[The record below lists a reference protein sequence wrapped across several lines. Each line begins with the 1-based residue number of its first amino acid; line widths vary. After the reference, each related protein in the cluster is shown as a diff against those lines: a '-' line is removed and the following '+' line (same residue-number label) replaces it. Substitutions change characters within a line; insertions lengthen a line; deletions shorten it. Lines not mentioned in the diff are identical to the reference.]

1 MATKGKKNVFDN
13 MKNLDMSYLM
23 DPSLIEE
30 EIEAKASKIDQE
42 EIEISRLISF
52 KNHPFRV
59 DEESEQFNRLK
70 ESIEELGVLS
80 PILVRPLE
88 DRYEIIS
95 GHCRTRAAELVGLK
109 TVPAKV
115 VPMDDY
121 QATVI
126 MTHSNIVG
134 RDSILISEK
143 AKAYRMCIEQQ
154 KANGMT
160 KGEAEQLVGGENDSK
175 RSVQRLVR
183 LSYLNDDLLNLID
196 SKRMAAQIGYEI
208 AFLDDLSQD
217 ELMKY
222 INTTEKIPTLEQAKQ
237 LRGMF
242 ENGVEIT
249 FEKIVAELTNISK
262 KPKVANK
269 VIFKT
274 KEIAEY
280 FDEGTDAEAMT
291 NVIITLL
298 EKYSNGE
305 FGDIFE

>member
-23 DPSLIEE
+23 DPSVIEE
-30 EIEAKASKIDQE
+30 EIESKASKIDQE
-42 EIEISRLISF
+42 EIEISRLNSF

-143 AKAYRMCIEQQ
+143 AKAYRMCITF
-154 KANGMT
+154 K
-160 KGEAEQLVGGENDSK
+160 
-175 RSVQRLVR
+175 
-183 LSYLNDDLLNLID
+183 LL
-196 SKRMAAQIGYEI
+196 
-208 AFLDDLSQD
+208 
-217 ELMKY
+217 
-222 INTTEKIPTLEQAKQ
+222 
-237 LRGMF
+237 
-242 ENGVEIT
+242 
-249 FEKIVAELTNISK
+249 
-262 KPKVANK
+262 
-269 VIFKT
+269 
-274 KEIAEY
+274 
-280 FDEGTDAEAMT
+280 
-291 NVIITLL
+291 
-298 EKYSNGE
+298 
-305 FGDIFE
+305 

>member
-1 MATKGKKNVFDN
+1 
-13 MKNLDMSYLM
+13 
-23 DPSLIEE
+23 
-30 EIEAKASKIDQE
+30 
-42 EIEISRLISF
+42 
-52 KNHPFRV
+52 
-59 DEESEQFNRLK
+59 
-70 ESIEELGVLS
+70 
-80 PILVRPLE
+80 
-88 DRYEIIS
+88 
-95 GHCRTRAAELVGLK
+95 
-109 TVPAKV
+109 
-115 VPMDDY
+115 
-121 QATVI
+121 
-126 MTHSNIVG
+126 
-134 RDSILISEK
+134 
-143 AKAYRMCIEQQ
+143 MCIEQQ

-222 INTTEKIPTLEQAKQ
+222 IKTTEKIPTLDQAKQ